1 MAFGVFKNLLY
12 NKFMM
17 KKQFCL
23 RFYFFALVL
32 LFSKTFAQ
40 DSRPLST
47 DILNE
52 KIQLKYSASKNY
64 VLVERTDL
72 RCYENKKYIGLL
84 SRELRSFIF
93 PEKTENNFTFY
104 SGDFYVWQET
114 RRNKQ
119 EVKNGIHDSIESKF
133 KISDDGIFE
142 MIEDNGFPSFRNF
155 PSYTKNELKQ
165 GDTWYANAQR
175 VVDPKNKQIF
185 TKLPM
190 YVEYKY
196 LRNDVYNGEKVFVL
210 SAKWATRYGEK
221 YIDENGDSSLKT
233 ANGNHNAT
241 ILISQTNGRSLL
253 IKDIVDESFI
263 YNSGEI
269 LSFKGTISLFTEYPP
284 SYNSEEILENFAQI
298 IKSEDEPNNKNL
310 NEQSL
315 VKTENLKTLE
325 NNNMSLEK
333 TNIGLRLT
341 MKNLQFK
348 PNSSEL
354 VLGEEKR
361 LDSICEILKTLENQ
375 IFLVEGHT
383 ARIGDESNEEKLS
396 LERAHTIASEM
407 IKHGINAQNIICKG
421 SGGKKPIADNSTEE
435 GRKLNRRVEIT
446 ILE

>member
-155 PSYTKNELKQ
+155 PSYTKDELKQ
-165 GDTWYANAQR
+165 GDIWYANAQR
-175 VVDPKNKQIF
+175 VVDPKNQQIF
-185 TKLPM
+185 TKIPM

-221 YIDENGDSSLKT
+221 YIDENGDSSLKS

-298 IKSEDEPNNKNL
+298 IKSEDETNNKNP

-315 VKTENLKTLE
+315 VKTENLRTLE

-421 SGGKKPIADNSTEE
+421 SGGKKPIANNSTEE

>member
-1 MAFGVFKNLLY
+1 MIKD
-12 NKFMM
+12 KF
-17 KKQFCL
+17 CT

-32 LFSKTFAQ
+32 LLSKSFAQ
-40 DSRPLST
+40 NSRPLST
-47 DILNE
+47 ETLNE

-84 SRELRSFIF
+84 SRELRSFIY
-93 PEKTENNFTFY
+93 PEKTEDDFTFY

-114 RRNKQ
+114 RRNNQ

-133 KISDDGIFE
+133 KISSDGFFE
-142 MIEDNGFPSFRNF
+142 IIEDNGFPTFRNF
-155 PSYTKNELKQ
+155 PSYTKEKLTQ
-165 GDTWYANAQR
+165 GDTWYANAER
-175 VVDPKNKQIF
+175 VVDPQNKQIF
-185 TKLPM
+185 TKIPM

-196 LRNDVYNGEKVFVL
+196 LRNDIYHGEKVFVL
-210 SAKWATRYGEK
+210 EAKWATRYGDK
-221 YIDENGDSSLKT
+221 YIDKNGDSLLKS
-233 ANGNHNAT
+233 ASGNHNAT

-253 IKDIVDESFI
+253 IKDIVDESFV
-263 YNSGEI
+263 YNSGDV

-284 SYNSEEILENFAQI
+284 SYNSEEILENFVQI
-298 IKSEDEPNNKNL
+298 IKSEDAINNKNL

-315 VKTENLKTLE
+315 VKTENLKNLE

-341 MKNLQFK
+341 MKNLQFN

-354 VLGEEKR
+354 VFGEEKR

-375 IFLVEGHT
+375 MFLVEGHT

-396 LERAHTIASEM
+396 LERAHTIATEM
-407 IKHGINAQNIICKG
+407 IKRGINAQNIICKG
-421 SGGKKPIADNSTEE
+421 SGGKKPIANNSTEE

>member
-1 MAFGVFKNLLY
+1 MI
-12 NKFMM
+12 
-17 KKQFCL
+17 KKQFCF
-23 RFYFFALVL
+23 RFYFFVLVL
-32 LFSKTFAQ
+32 FFSKSFAQ
-40 DSRPLST
+40 DSRPLS
-47 DILNE
+47 IENLNE

-84 SRELRSFIF
+84 SRELRSFIY
-93 PEKTENNFTFY
+93 PEKTEDDFTFY

-114 RRNKQ
+114 RRNNQ

-133 KISDDGIFE
+133 KISSDGIFE
-142 MIEDNGFPSFRNF
+142 IIEDNGFPSFRNF
-155 PSYTKNELKQ
+155 PSYTKNELTQ
-165 GDTWYANAQR
+165 GDTWLANAER
-175 VVDPKNKQIF
+175 VVDPKNQQIF

-196 LRNDVYNGEKVFVL
+196 LRNDVYHGEKVFVL
-210 SAKWATRYGEK
+210 SAKWATRYGDK
-221 YIDENGDSSLKT
+221 YIDENGDSSLKS

-253 IKDIVDESFI
+253 IKDIVDENFI

-284 SYNSEEILENFAQI
+284 SYNSEEILENFTKI
-298 IKSEDEPNNKNL
+298 IKSENKISDKNL
-310 NEQSL
+310 TKENYNNEQSL
-315 VKTENLKTLE
+315 AKTDTFENLE
-325 NNNMSLEK
+325 NNNLNVEK

-341 MKNLQFK
+341 IKNLQFK

-354 VLGEEKR
+354 VFGEEKH
-361 LDSICEILKTLENQ
+361 LDSICEVLKTLQNQ
-375 IFLVEGHT
+375 MFLVEGHT
-383 ARIGDESNEEKLS
+383 ARIGNKSNEEKLS
-396 LERAHTIASEM
+396 LERAHTIANEM
-407 IKHGINAQNIICKG
+407 TKRGINAQNIICKG

-435 GRKLNRRVEIT
+435 GRALNRRVEIT